1 MEEFLTKYGTIV
13 WLVALAVFFYLFFIR
28 PQQKQQKQR
37 VEMLNNLK
45 KGDKVLNHGGM
56 IGTII
61 EVQEDKFIVRLG
73 DKVEVPMV
81 KEGIAR
87 KLND

>member
-13 WLVALAVFFYLFFIR
+13 WLVALAVFFYLFFND
-28 PQQKQQKQR
+28 
-37 VEMLNNLK
+37 LW
-45 KGDKVLNHGGM
+45 
-56 IGTII
+56 
-61 EVQEDKFIVRLG
+61 LG
-73 DKVEVPMV
+73 DKVEVHMV